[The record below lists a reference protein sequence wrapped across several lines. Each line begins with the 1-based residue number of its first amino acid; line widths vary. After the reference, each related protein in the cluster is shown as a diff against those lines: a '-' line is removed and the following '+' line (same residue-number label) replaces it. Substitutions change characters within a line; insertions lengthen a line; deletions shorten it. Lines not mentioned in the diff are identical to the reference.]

1 MLFTRFKIGKH
12 ILCNQLI
19 LYKMIQIK
27 SEKMKTTKLILATLF
42 AAIAFTSCSSDDNDS
57 EPEKV
62 IPTIEQIELGLG
74 NNETA
79 TIGED
84 FHFNAEVTAGD
95 RIENVQVKIVQR
107 STETYSK
114 VWSHEITW
122 TQYADAKNATVH
134 KHFDIPEDA
143 AEGKYDFIIIVN
155 DKNGTKLEVKKNLTI
170 YKLENLPVKPVVTIF
185 SVFQNDGFFYRKGKF
200 SDLGAKFKNNDVFA
214 SQVTLDGVKGDG
226 IMYLL
231 LINKNAKHNPE
242 SVDQIDFKKVIVY
255 DVLEHK
261 NITQTGGFSN
271 VEWDGTTTT
280 RDFPMLTIGAAKDNH
295 LPVPQDLIANKAWA
309 SGNYTYL
316 ILYKNTTYNINF
328 SQSVELP
335 FAL

>member
-1 MLFTRFKIGKH
+1 
-12 ILCNQLI
+12 
-19 LYKMIQIK
+19 MIQIK
-27 SEKMKTTKLILATLF
+27 SEKMKTTQLILASVF
-42 AAIAFTSCSSDDNDS
+42 AALAFSGCSNDDNDS
-57 EPEKV
+57 APEKAV
-62 IPTIEQIELGLG
+62 PTIDKVELGLG

-79 TIGED
+79 TIGQD

-95 RIENVQVKIVQR
+95 KIENVQVKIVQK
-107 STETYSK
+107 SSETYSK
-114 VWSHEITW
+114 VWSHEVTW

-155 DKNGTKLEVKKNLTI
+155 DKNGSKLEVKKNLTI
-170 YKLENLPVKPVVTIF
+170 YKLENLPVKPVVSILT
-185 SVFQNDGFFYRKGKF
+185 VFLNDNFLYRKGQF
-200 SDLGAKFKNNDVFA
+200 SDPDAKFKNNDRFS
-214 SQVTLDGVKGDG
+214 SQVTMDGIKGDG

-242 SVDQIDFKKVIVY
+242 SVDQIDFSKVIVY

-261 NITQTGGFSN
+261 NIAQTGGFSN
-271 VEWDGTTTT
+271 VEWNGTTVT
-280 RDFPMLTIGAAKDNH
+280 RDFPIMTIGAAKDNNV
-295 LPVPQDLIANKAWA
+295 PVAQDLIANKAWA
-309 SGNYTYL
+309 TGNYTYL

-328 SQSVELP
+328 SQAVDLP

>member
-1 MLFTRFKIGKH
+1 MKTT
-12 ILCNQLI
+12 QLI
-19 LYKMIQIK
+19 LA
-27 SEKMKTTKLILATLF
+27 SVF
-42 AAIAFTSCSSDDNDS
+42 AALAFSSCSNDDNDS
-57 EPEKV
+57 ALWKAV
-62 IPTIEQIELGLG
+62 PTIDKVELGLG

-79 TIGED
+79 TIGQD

-95 RIENVQVKIVQR
+95 KIENVQVKIVQK
-107 STETYSK
+107 SSETYSK
-114 VWSHEITW
+114 VWSHEVTW

-170 YKLENLPVKPVVTIF
+170 YKLENLPVKPIVSILT
-185 SVFQNDGFFYRKGKF
+185 VFLNDNFLYRKGQF
-200 SDLGAKFKNNDVFA
+200 SDPDAKFKNNDRFS
-214 SQVTLDGVKGDG
+214 SQVTMDGIKGDG
-226 IMYLL
+226 IMYVL

-242 SVDQIDFKKVIVY
+242 SVDQIDFSKVIVY

-261 NITQTGGFSN
+261 NIAQTGGFSN
-271 VEWDGTTTT
+271 VEWNGTTVT
-280 RDFPMLTIGAAKDNH
+280 RDFPIMTIGAAKDNNV
-295 LPVPQDLIANKAWA
+295 PVAQDLIANKAWA
-309 SGNYTYL
+309 TGNYTYL

-328 SQSVELP
+328 SQAVELP

>member
-1 MLFTRFKIGKH
+1 
-12 ILCNQLI
+12 
-19 LYKMIQIK
+19 MITIK
-27 SEKMKTTKLILATLF
+27 SEKMKTTKLILAYLF
-42 AAIAFTSCSSDDNDS
+42 AALTFSGCSNDDNNA
-57 EPEKV
+57 EPEKA
-62 IPTIEQIELGLG
+62 IPKIDKIELGLG

-79 TIGED
+79 AIGED
-84 FHFNAEVTAGD
+84 FHFNAEVTAAD
-95 RIENVQVKIVQR
+95 KIENVQVKIVQR
-107 STETYSK
+107 STETYLK

-170 YKLENLPVKPVVTIF
+170 YKPENLPVKPAAMILTIF
-185 SVFQNDGFFYRKGKF
+185 QNEAFFYRKGNF
-200 SDLGAKFKNNDVFA
+200 SNPEAKFKNNDIFG

-231 LINKNAKHNPE
+231 LINKNTKHNPE

-271 VEWDGTTTT
+271 VEWDGANIT
-280 RDFPMLTIGAAKDNH
+280 RDFPTLTIGAAKDNNSPIPH
-295 LPVPQDLIANKAWA
+295 DLIANKLWA
-309 SGNYTYL
+309 AGNYTFL
-316 ILYKNTTYNINF
+316 VLYKNTTYNINF
-328 SQSVELP
+328 SQSVDLP

>member
-1 MLFTRFKIGKH
+1 
-12 ILCNQLI
+12 
-19 LYKMIQIK
+19 MIQIK
-27 SEKMKTTKLILATLF
+27 SEKMKTTQLILASVF
-42 AAIAFTSCSSDDNDS
+42 AALAFSSCSNDDNDS
-57 EPEKV
+57 ALWKAV
-62 IPTIEQIELGLG
+62 PTIDKVELGLG

-79 TIGED
+79 TIGQD

-95 RIENVQVKIVQR
+95 KIENVQVKIVQK
-107 STETYSK
+107 SSETYSK
-114 VWSHEITW
+114 VWSHEVTW

-170 YKLENLPVKPVVTIF
+170 YKLENLPVKPIVSILT
-185 SVFQNDGFFYRKGKF
+185 VFLNDNFLYRKGQF
-200 SDLGAKFKNNDVFA
+200 SDPDAKFKNNDRFS
-214 SQVTLDGVKGDG
+214 SQVTMDGIKGDG
-226 IMYLL
+226 IMYVL

-242 SVDQIDFKKVIVY
+242 SVDQIDFSKVIVY

-261 NITQTGGFSN
+261 NIAQTGGFSN
-271 VEWDGTTTT
+271 VEWNGTTVT
-280 RDFPMLTIGAAKDNH
+280 RDFPIMTIGAAKDNNV
-295 LPVPQDLIANKAWA
+295 PVAQDLIANKAWA
-309 SGNYTYL
+309 TGNYTYL

-328 SQSVELP
+328 SQAVELP

>member
-1 MLFTRFKIGKH
+1 
-12 ILCNQLI
+12 
-19 LYKMIQIK
+19 MIQIK
-27 SEKMKTTKLILATLF
+27 SEKMKTTQLILASVF
-42 AAIAFTSCSSDDNDS
+42 AALAFSGCSNDDNDS
-57 EPEKV
+57 APEKAV
-62 IPTIEQIELGLG
+62 PTIDKVELGLG

-79 TIGED
+79 TIGQD
-84 FHFNAEVTAGD
+84 FHFNAEVAAGD
-95 RIENVQVKIVQR
+95 KIENVQVKIVQK
-107 STETYSK
+107 SSETYSK
-114 VWSHEITW
+114 VWSHEVTW

-170 YKLENLPVKPVVTIF
+170 YKLENLPVKPIVSILT
-185 SVFQNDGFFYRKGKF
+185 VFLNDNFLYRKGQF
-200 SDLGAKFKNNDVFA
+200 SDPDAKFKNNDRFS
-214 SQVTLDGVKGDG
+214 SQVTMDGIKGDG

-242 SVDQIDFKKVIVY
+242 SVDQIDFSKVIVY

-261 NITQTGGFSN
+261 NIAQTGGFSN
-271 VEWDGTTTT
+271 VEWNGTTVT
-280 RDFPMLTIGAAKDNH
+280 RDFPIMTIGAAKDNNV
-295 LPVPQDLIANKAWA
+295 PVAQDLIANKAWA
-309 SGNYTYL
+309 TGNYTYL

-328 SQSVELP
+328 SQAVELP

>member
-1 MLFTRFKIGKH
+1 
-12 ILCNQLI
+12 
-19 LYKMIQIK
+19 MIQIK
-27 SEKMKTTKLILATLF
+27 SEKMKTTQLILASVF
-42 AAIAFTSCSSDDNDS
+42 AALAFSGCSNDDNDS
-57 EPEKV
+57 APEKAV
-62 IPTIEQIELGLG
+62 PTIDKVELGLG

-79 TIGED
+79 TIGQD

-95 RIENVQVKIVQR
+95 KIENVQVKIVQK
-107 STETYSK
+107 SSETYSK
-114 VWSHEITW
+114 VWSHEVTW

-155 DKNGTKLEVKKNLTI
+155 DKNGSKLEVKKNLTI
-170 YKLENLPVKPVVTIF
+170 YKLENLPVKPVVSILT
-185 SVFQNDGFFYRKGKF
+185 VFLNDNFLYRKGQF
-200 SDLGAKFKNNDVFA
+200 SDPDAKFKNNDRFS
-214 SQVTLDGVKGDG
+214 SQVTMDGIKGDG

-242 SVDQIDFKKVIVY
+242 SVDQIDFSKVIVY

-261 NITQTGGFSN
+261 NIAQTGGFSN
-271 VEWDGTTTT
+271 VEWNGTTVI
-280 RDFPMLTIGAAKDNH
+280 RDFPIMTIGAAKDNNV
-295 LPVPQDLIANKAWA
+295 PVAQDLIANKAWA
-309 SGNYTYL
+309 TGNYTYL

-328 SQSVELP
+328 SQAVELP

>member
-1 MLFTRFKIGKH
+1 
-12 ILCNQLI
+12 
-19 LYKMIQIK
+19 MIKIK
-27 SEKMKTTKLILATLF
+27 SEKMKTTKLILASLF
-42 AAIAFTSCSSDDNDS
+42 AAIALSGCSNDDNDA
-57 EPEKV
+57 EPEKA
-62 IPTIEQIELGLG
+62 IPTIDKIELGLG
-74 NNETA
+74 NNETG

-95 RIENVQVKIVQR
+95 KIENVQVKIIQR

-170 YKLENLPVKPVVTIF
+170 YKLENLPVKPVA
-185 SVFQNDGFFYRKGKF
+185 SVLTVFLNDNFLYRKGKF
-200 SDLGAKFKNNDVFA
+200 SDPEAKFKNNDIFS
-214 SQVTLDGVKGDG
+214 SQVTLQGVKGDG

-231 LINKNAKHNPE
+231 LINKNAKHSPE

-255 DVLEHK
+255 DVFEHK
-261 NITQTGGFSN
+261 NKTETGEFSN
-271 VEWDGTTTT
+271 IPWNGTEFT
-280 RDFPMLTIGAAKDNH
+280 RDTPTLKIGAAKDNN
-295 LPVPQDLIANKAWA
+295 LPVAQDLITNKSWA
-309 SGNYTYL
+309 SGNYTFL
-316 ILYKNTTYNINF
+316 VLYKNTTYNINF